1 MAIKSVIPTK
11 LKDTL
16 SFLDSIDE
24 EGKQWRDTWSKNWDR
39 NAAILRNDIWPDMGN
54 KALFTSNIISPAIRR
69 KSALLTESKPQIDI
83 RVRKEGFQATSIIL
97 KNVCN
102 ALWDEQFM
110 AMAMESLAFYLGA
123 FGCGFWKI
131 SYDRNA
137 DFGNGN
143 IIISAVDP
151 RMMRIDPSITK
162 AYELHK
168 AQYIIEDSIVAL
180 SDLQRTFGAAAKDVR
195 ADTRI
200 NMLGPEQHKLSWY
213 NRVMANYFMS
223 KDRREGESPVPRVWT
238 REYWIA
244 DPATDEDGTP
254 KYPGGRRIV
263 RTGDDTVLEDPDEGQ
278 ENPFFDGLWPYE
290 MLDNEPD
297 LDHPWGHAEIEA
309 LKKLNE
315 AFNRIGHVVTKT
327 TVRNVPW
334 VIADNNALDKETI
347 QDLKELEEVVVEK
360 GAGRQVEHVPATQP
374 TQFSTDFMRYI
385 VSLVEMSVGLSDGAM
400 QGKGRVE
407 LRSAPQLE
415 GLQQASQVLVRA
427 QARRLESFLE
437 RVGQKLISRI
447 FQFYTDDRIMV
458 YNGEN
463 EIKEYNFQKDKLR
476 AEILM
481 QAEGAAE
488 QMALDQTNENL
499 QDGMSLSKAAVDPK
513 DLNTP
518 EHIFDHVKGAWRNF
532 RFKIIPYSS
541 MSSTKI
547 QRAAMVQQLAAQGML
562 PTSLVLQEAGFENY
576 KELWQET
583 IQELKLR
590 QSMGF
595 PPPGGGQQKKGGG
608 KK

>member
-1 MAIKSVIPTK
+1 MAIKSVVPANK
-11 LKDTL
+11 KDIL
-16 SFLDSIDE
+16 SFCDSLDE

-39 NAAILRNDIWPDMGN
+39 NAAILRNDIWPEMGS

-69 KSALLTESKPQIDI
+69 KAALLTESKPSIDI
-83 RVRKEGFQATSIIL
+83 RVRKSGFQATSLIL

-110 AMAMESLAFYLGA
+110 SMAMETMAFYLGA

-131 SYDRNA
+131 SYDRMA

-143 IIISAVDP
+143 IIVSAVDP

-168 AQYIIEDSIVAL
+168 AQYLIEDSIISLA
-180 SDLQRTFGAAAKDVR
+180 DLQRTFGKAAADVR
-195 ADTRI
+195 SDTRI
-200 NMLGPEQHKLSWY
+200 NMLGPEQHKISWY
-213 NRVMANYFMS
+213 ARVMASYFMS

-238 REYWIA
+238 REYWIN
-244 DPATDEDGTP
+244 DPATDSDGLP

-263 RTGDDTVLEDPDEGQ
+263 RTGDDTILEDPDEGQ
-278 ENPFFDGLWPYE
+278 QNPFFDGLWPYE

-334 VIADNNALDKETI
+334 TIADNNALDKETI

-374 TQFSTDFMRYI
+374 TQFSTEFMKYI
-385 VSLVEMSVGLSDGAM
+385 VSLVEMTVGLSDGSM

-415 GLQQASQVLVRA
+415 GLQQAAQVLVRA

-437 RVGQKLISRI
+437 RTGQKIISRI

-463 EIKEYNFQKDKLR
+463 EVKEYNFQKDALR
-476 AEILM
+476 QEILQQAVAAA
-481 QAEGAAE
+481 QAE
-488 QMALDQTNENL
+488 ALDETNKNL
-499 QDGMSLSKAAVDPK
+499 EDGMGLTKAIVKPEDILDPEMI
-513 DLNTP
+513 L
-518 EHIFDHVKGAWRNF
+518 DHVKGAWKNF
-532 RFKIIPYSS
+532 RFKVIPYSS
-541 MSSTKI
+541 MSETKLA
-547 QRAAMVQQLAAQGML
+547 RAAMIQNLAGMGML
-562 PTSLVLQEAGFENY
+562 PTSLVLQEAGFDNY

-583 IQELKLR
+583 IQELKMR
-590 QSMGF
+590 QQMGF
-595 PPPGGGQQKKGGG
+595 PPPGGPQQKKGG
-608 KK
+608 KKK